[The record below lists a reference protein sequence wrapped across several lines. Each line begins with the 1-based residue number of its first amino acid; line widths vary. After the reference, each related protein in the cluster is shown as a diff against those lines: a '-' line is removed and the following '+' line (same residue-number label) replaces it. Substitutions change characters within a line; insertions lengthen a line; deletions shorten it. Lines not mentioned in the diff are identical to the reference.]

1 MSDISGNYGILSG
14 NRILEEIENGNIEID
29 PFDKSRLN
37 PNSYN
42 VRLAGELLTYDHAI
56 LDMKKEIPYTIE
68 TIPAVGKLLIPGKL
82 YLARTMERTRTNG
95 FVPML
100 EGRSSVGRLGLSIHA
115 TAGFGDNGF
124 DGYWTLEM
132 SCVQPVIIY
141 PGVEIGQLYY
151 HTIADTEKMGEVG
164 VPVHYTN
171 GKYQNNNGIQP
182 SMLWKELT

>member
-1 MSDISGNYGILSG
+1 
-14 NRILEEIENGNIEID
+14 
-29 PFDKSRLN
+29 
-37 PNSYN
+37 
-42 VRLAGELLTYDHAI
+42 
-56 LDMKKEIPYTIE
+56 MKKEIPYTIE
-68 TIPAVGKLLIPGKL
+68 TIPAVGKLLSPGKL
-82 YLARTMERTRTNG
+82 YLARTMERTQTNG

-151 HTIADTEKMGEVG
+151 HTISDTEKMGEVG

>member
-1 MSDISGNYGILSG
+1 MSELSGNYGILSG

-68 TIPAVGKLLIPGKL
+68 MIPAVGKLLIPGKL
-82 YLARTMERTRTNG
+82 YLARTVERTKTNG

-100 EGRSSVGRLGLSIHA
+100 EGRSSVGRLGLFIHA

-124 DGYWTLEM
+124 EGYWTLEM
-132 SCVQPVIIY
+132 SCVQPVIVY
-141 PGVEIGQLYY
+141 PGIEIGQLYF
-151 HTIADTEKMGEVG
+151 HTIADADEMGEVG
-164 VPVHYTN
+164 VPVHYMN
-171 GKYQNNNGIQP
+171 GKYQNNSGIQP